1 MTSPSSIQPV
11 PARITEAFARFVQAI
26 TAKESIPTP
35 TLHYRAAAS
44 ERLPDG
50 ALVTLW
56 VGAADGV
63 RSRCFHVDVA
73 AADGQSATGHGACG
87 APDNH
92 VSLSRAGSLVVGSV
106 GLHGADTVRV
116 TTLHGTAALEVAA
129 GYFLI
134 PPHLTPGHDM
144 RHTITLLRST
154 GTVLGHVV
162 DLPAPGSTTP
172 AGP

>member
-11 PARITEAFARFVQAI
+11 PGRITEAFARFAQAI
-26 TAKESIPTP
+26 AAKESIPIP

-56 VGAADGV
+56 VGTGEGV
-63 RSRCFHVDVA
+63 KSHCFHVDVA
-73 AADGQSATGHGACG
+73 AADGQSTTGHGACG
-87 APDNH
+87 VPDNY

-106 GLHGADTVRV
+106 GIHRADSVRV
-116 TTLHGTAALEVAA
+116 TTLHGTATLEVTA

-134 PPHLTPGHDM
+134 SPHLTPDNT
-144 RHTITLLRST
+144 RHAVTLLRSD
-154 GTVLGHVV
+154 GTVLGQIT
-162 DLPAPGSTTP
+162 DMPAPGSAVP
-172 AGP
+172 AKP

>member
-11 PARITEAFARFVQAI
+11 PGRITEAFARFAQAI
-26 TAKESIPTP
+26 AAKESIPTP

-56 VGAADGV
+56 VGAAEGV
-63 RSRCFHVDVA
+63 KSRCFHVDVA

-106 GLHGADTVRV
+106 GIHRADTVRV
-116 TTLHGTAALEVAA
+116 TTLHGTATLQVTA

-134 PPHLTPGHDM
+134 PPHLSPEHDV
-144 RHTITLLRST
+144 RHTVTLLRSN
-154 GTVLGHVV
+154 GTVLGQITDVS
-162 DLPAPGSTTP
+162 APGSVVP
-172 AGP
+172 AKP